1 MTEAKKM
8 NKVPH
13 LTIRK
18 LFRRTHDPL
27 WQLQFGVIVIMVLQ
41 VFTENA
47 LLPYNKLLIIA
58 LEASL
63 LVALA
68 VVTSDGYH
76 RISSSRRLLALSL
89 IALVTIINIFSLVF
103 LVRALLFGDVSGVN
117 GHALLLNAFTIY
129 VTNIF
134 MFALWFWE
142 MDGGG
147 PDHRV
152 VSGRQRDFMFPQM
165 VHRGISDPKWLPGF
179 TDYLYLSTTN
189 VTNFAS
195 ADTIPISHR
204 AKLLM
209 MIQAL
214 VSVIT
219 VVLVAARAIG
229 ILQ

>member
-1 MTEAKKM
+1 MSSLKALQGHK
-8 NKVPH
+8 
-13 LTIRK
+13 I
-18 LFRRTHDPL
+18 FRRTHDPI
-27 WQLQFGVIVIMVLQ
+27 WQLQLGVLVIMALQ
-41 VFTENA
+41 YFTSHTF
-47 LLPYNKLLIIA
+47 LPYDKMWIIGF
-58 LEASL
+58 EAVL
-63 LVALA
+63 LVALTI
-68 VVTSDGYH
+68 VTSDGYG
-76 RISSSRRLLALSL
+76 RISYVRRFLTLVLIAIVAAINTFSL
-89 IALVTIINIFSLVF
+89 IF
-103 LVRALLFGDVSGVN
+103 LIQVLLMGSTAAVDAHSLLFN
-117 GHALLLNAFTIY
+117 GLTIY

-152 VSGRQRDFMFPQM
+152 AAERQRDFLFPQM
-165 VHRGISDPKWLPGF
+165 IHSGVAKADWLPGF
-179 TDYLYLSTTN
+179 MDYMYLSTTN

-214 VSVIT
+214 ASLAT

>member
-1 MTEAKKM
+1 MSTLLQLRRHK
-8 NKVPH
+8 
-13 LTIRK
+13 I
-18 LFRRTHDPL
+18 FRRTHDPI
-27 WQLQFGVIVIMVLQ
+27 WQLQIGVLVIMALQ
-41 VFTENA
+41 YATNSTF
-47 LLPYNKLLIIA
+47 LPYDKLLLIGC
-58 LEASL
+58 EAIL
-63 LVALA
+63 LVALTI
-68 VVTSDGYH
+68 VTSDGYS
-76 RISSSRRLLALSL
+76 RVSRLRRLLTLVLIAIVAAINTVSL
-89 IALVTIINIFSLVF
+89 ILLI
-103 LVRALLFGDVSGVN
+103 RALLLTDVADIDAHNLLFN
-117 GHALLLNAFTIY
+117 GLTIY

-134 MFALWFWE
+134 MFALWYWE

-152 VSGRQRDFMFPQM
+152 GSERQRDFLFPQM
-165 VHRGISDPKWLPGF
+165 VHAGITPSGWLPGF

-214 VSVIT
+214 VSVAT

-229 ILQ
+229 VLQ

>member
-1 MTEAKKM
+1 MKKTTP
-8 NKVPH
+8 VS
-13 LTIRK
+13 IRK
-18 LFRRTHDPL
+18 VFHRTHDPI
-27 WQLQFGVIVIMVLQ
+27 WQLQIGVIAIMVLQ
-41 VFTENA
+41 YLTDSSF
-47 LLPYNKLLIIA
+47 LPYDKFIIIG
-58 LEASL
+58 LEAVVL
-63 LVALA
+63 CALA

-76 RISSSRRLLALSL
+76 QVSRARRVLVMAL
-89 IALVTIINIFSLVF
+89 ITLVAVINIFSLIF
-103 LVRALLFGDVSGVN
+103 LVEALLFGNMNNVD
-117 GHALLLNAFTIY
+117 GHDLLLNGMTIY

-134 MFALWFWE
+134 MFALLYWE

-152 VSGRQRDFMFPQM
+152 VSERQRDFLFPQII
-165 VHRGISDPKWLPGF
+165 HKEITNPNWLPGF
-179 TDYLYLSTTN
+179 MDYLYLSTTN

-214 VSVIT
+214 VSVVA

-229 ILQ
+229 VLQ